1 MFRKMLRKIKI
12 TRPPSLAVLAN
23 WAAIILAVG
32 MAGSLGFGLGAAS
45 NPAPKACGVGFT
57 LAEQVFTTKENAST
71 SLYLRA
77 TRGQSAFDQH
87 DADVQAAWK
96 HEAELMGVYGDAK
109 AECLGGAR

>member
-1 MFRKMLRKIKI
+1 MLRKIKI

-23 WAAIILAVG
+23 WAAILLACG
-32 MAGSLGFGLGAAS
+32 LAGSLGFGLGAAS
-45 NPAPKACGVGFT
+45 NPAPQACGIAFT
-57 LAEQVFTTKENAST
+57 VAEQVFTTKENAST

-77 TRGQSAFDQH
+77 TRGQSAFAKH

-96 HEAELMGVYGDAK
+96 HEAELMGVYRDEK